1 MVSSREAGKT
11 PAGKSSTKESAGLF
25 SKITKIASK
34 AGRPLIEKALY
45 LFYAVQH
52 PKTPAWARR
61 VIYGALAY
69 LVLPTDAIP
78 DVLPAVGFTDDLTVI
93 AAALATVSYYITP
106 EIKQQAQGKLAKW
119 FQNTNEL

>member
-1 MVSSREAGKT
+1 MVSSKYTGSGRQ
-11 PAGKSSTKESAGLF
+11 GLF
-25 SKITKIASK
+25 SKITPLAQK

-69 LVLPTDAIP
+69 LVLPIDAIP
-78 DVLPAVGFTDDLTVI
+78 DVLPAVGFTDDLAVI
-93 AAALATVSYYITP
+93 AAALVTVSYYITP
-106 EIKQQAQGKLAKW
+106 DIKVQAKNKLAQW
-119 FQNTNEL
+119 FH